1 MVGGEGGGGVDFD
14 SEFCESYARRSLEIS
29 VPWERVE
36 GIEAGLSWFSRVWIS
51 EIVFL
56 HESYNPLL
64 QILNIYVFIY
74 MYIICK
80 VMLGQLLDNFHN
92 RSSSLSKHFD
102 IKAFLINERSTYFKK
117 SKNIRI
123 RLSSQSF
130 ASIWKIVRYMAR
142 AKHTK
147 HMCDLCQFHPH
158 TRGHAR
164 ARLIE
169 SLIAT

>member
-1 MVGGEGGGGVDFD
+1 MVGGEEGEGGVDFD
-14 SEFCESYARRSLEIS
+14 SEFCESYAPGSLEIS

-64 QILNIYVFIY
+64 QILNIVRIY
-74 MYIICK
+74 IYICVYIISE
-80 VMLGQLLDNFHN
+80 VILGQLLDNFHN
-92 RSSSLSKHFD
+92 RSSLSKHFD
-102 IKAFLINERSTYFKK
+102 IKIFLINERLFQKVEKHQDTTF
-117 SKNIRI
+117 
-123 RLSSQSF
+123 F

-142 AKHTK
+142 AKHVRIF
-147 HMCDLCQFHPH
+147 DPCQFHPH

-164 ARLIE
+164 ARG
-169 SLIAT
+169 